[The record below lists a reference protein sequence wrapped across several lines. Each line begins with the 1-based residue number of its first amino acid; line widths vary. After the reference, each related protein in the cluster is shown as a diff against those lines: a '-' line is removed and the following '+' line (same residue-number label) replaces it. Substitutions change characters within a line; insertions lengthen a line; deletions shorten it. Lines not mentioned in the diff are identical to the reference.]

1 MYTVYRRAKEHE
13 KLAKFAANLYKTV
26 RGLTALSPLYV
37 FSAEAFT
44 DIYLEA
50 EDYRKSILSQ
60 DKREQDKLIEKRLV
74 NGRKR
79 NYSLRVVYFINGSF
93 PMSNYLLISHRIK
106 VYCEVHIRMYHMYNI
121 ILRYSIKFLNVYFR
135 CKNWNIIF

>member
-1 MYTVYRRAKEHE
+1 M
-13 KLAKFAANLYKTV
+13 AKFAANLYKTV

-60 DKREQDKLIEKRLV
+60 DKREQDKLIERRLV
-74 NGRKR
+74 NAKER
-79 NYSLRVVYFINGSF
+79 NYSLNLAYLINESF
-93 PMSNYLLISHRIK
+93 PMSNYLLISYNIK
-106 VYCEVHIRMYHMYNI
+106 LYCEVHIRMYHMYNI
-121 ILRYSIKFLNVYFR
+121 ILWYTIEFLKAYFR

>member
-1 MYTVYRRAKEHE
+1 M
-13 KLAKFAANLYKTV
+13 AKFAANLYKTV

-60 DKREQDKLIEKRLV
+60 DKREQDKLIERRLV
-74 NGRKR
+74 NAQKR
-79 NYSLRVVYFINGSF
+79 NYLLNLAYLINKSF
-93 PMSNYLLISHRIK
+93 PISNYLLTSYSIK
-106 VYCEVHIRMYHMYNI
+106 IYCKVHIRMCHMYNI
-121 ILRYSIKFLNVYFR
+121 TLRYTIEFPKAYFR

>member
-1 MYTVYRRAKEHE
+1 M
-13 KLAKFAANLYKTV
+13 AKFAANLYKTV

-60 DKREQDKLIEKRLV
+60 DKREQDKLIERRLV
-74 NGRKR
+74 NAKKR
-79 NYSLRVVYFINGSF
+79 NYSLNLAYLINESF
-93 PMSNYLLISHRIK
+93 PMSNYLLISYNIK
-106 VYCEVHIRMYHMYNI
+106 LYCEVHIRMYHMYNI
-121 ILRYSIKFLNVYFR
+121 ILWYTIEFLKAYFR

>member
-1 MYTVYRRAKEHE
+1 M
-13 KLAKFAANLYKTV
+13 
-26 RGLTALSPLYV
+26 

-60 DKREQDKLIEKRLV
+60 DKREQDKLIERRLV
-74 NGRKR
+74 NAKER
-79 NYSLRVVYFINGSF
+79 NYSLNLAYLINESF
-93 PMSNYLLISHRIK
+93 PMSNYLLISYNIK
-106 VYCEVHIRMYHMYNI
+106 LYCEVHIRMYHMYNI
-121 ILRYSIKFLNVYFR
+121 ILWYTIEFLKAYFR

>member
-1 MYTVYRRAKEHE
+1 M
-13 KLAKFAANLYKTV
+13 AKFAANLYKTV

-60 DKREQDKLIEKRLV
+60 DKREQDKLIERRLV
-74 NGRKR
+74 NAKER
-79 NYSLRVVYFINGSF
+79 NYSLNLAYLINESF
-93 PMSNYLLISHRIK
+93 PMSNYLLISYNIK
-106 VYCEVHIRMYHMYNI
+106 LYCEVHIRMYHMYNI
-121 ILRYSIKFLNVYFR
+121 ILWYTIEFLKAYFR
-135 CKNWNIIF
+135 FKNWNIIF